1 MVRQAR
7 SAASGGAQ
15 RRGVAQGPR
24 LAELARG
31 HAEAALDALVEIAI
45 EGGSEAARISAA
57 NAILDRAY
65 GKPGAG
71 GGDAL
76 APDGPTNPKD
86 LSDDELLSIA
96 SAGGARAAAPPEG
109 A

>member
-1 MVRQAR
+1 M
-7 SAASGGAQ
+7 
-15 RRGVAQGPR
+15 
-24 LAELARG
+24 
-31 HAEAALDALVEIAI
+31 EIAI

-71 GGDAL
+71 GGDAA

-96 SAGGARAAAPPEG
+96 SAGGARAAAPQEG

>member
-7 SAASGGAQ
+7 SAATGRAR
-15 RRGVAQGPR
+15 RRGVAQGAR

-31 HAEAALDALVEIAI
+31 HAEAALDALVEIAV

-71 GGDAL
+71 DAAPA

-86 LSDDELLSIA
+86 LSDVELLSIA
-96 SAGGARAAAPPEG
+96 SSGGARAAAPPEG
-109 A
+109 T

>member
-7 SAASGGAQ
+7 SAAAGGAR
-15 RRGVAQGPR
+15 RRGAAEGAR

-31 HAEAALDALVEIAI
+31 HAEAALDALVEIAV

-71 GGDAL
+71 GDAA

-96 SAGGARAAAPPEG
+96 SAGGARTAAPPEG
-109 A
+109 P